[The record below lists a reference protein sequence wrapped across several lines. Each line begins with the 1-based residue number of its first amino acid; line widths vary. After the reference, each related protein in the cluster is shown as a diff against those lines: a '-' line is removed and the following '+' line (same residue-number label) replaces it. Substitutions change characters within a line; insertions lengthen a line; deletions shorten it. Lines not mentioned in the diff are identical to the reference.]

1 MNNNNNNNNN
11 NNDNNNNTNTTT
23 NNNNDNNK
31 SHHKQGEKKSKD
43 IEIKQAKI
51 FKQII
56 TSPQHYPPTFL
67 PCFPILNPPGK
78 QLYK

>member
-1 MNNNNNNNNN
+1 MN
-11 NNDNNNNTNTTT
+11 TTTTTTTTSTTTTTTT
-23 NNNNDNNK
+23 NNNNNNK
-31 SHHKQGEKKSKD
+31 SQYKQGEKKSKD

-56 TSPQHYPPTFL
+56 MTPQHYPPTFL
-67 PCFPILNPPGK
+67 PRFPVLDPPEK

>member
-1 MNNNNNNNNN
+1 MN
-11 NNDNNNNTNTTT
+11 T
-23 NNNNDNNK
+23 NNNNITNNN
-31 SHHKQGEKKSKD
+31 SHYKQGEKKSKD

-56 TSPQHYPPTFL
+56 MTPQHYPPTFL
-67 PCFPILNPPGK
+67 PCLPVLNPPEK